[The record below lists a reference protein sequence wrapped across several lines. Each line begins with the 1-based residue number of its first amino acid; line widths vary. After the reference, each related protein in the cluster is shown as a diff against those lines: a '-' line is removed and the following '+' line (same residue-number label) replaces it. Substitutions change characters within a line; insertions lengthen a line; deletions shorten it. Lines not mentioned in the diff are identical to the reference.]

1 MDVRYGD
8 ATGGAILQEPRRWP
22 VIVVGAGPAG
32 LAVAHELRRRSID
45 HVVLERG
52 EAVGA
57 SWRRY
62 YDGLVLHTGRH
73 LSSLPGL
80 PFGRGTPMFVP
91 RSTFIEYLEAC
102 AAPLSASIRTRTE
115 ATSALW
121 DGTDWT
127 VRSET
132 ETWVGHVLVVA
143 TGIAA
148 SPRVPSIPGME
159 AFAGGIRHSIDYRDP
174 TPFVGRR
181 VLVVGSGNS
190 GAEIAAELG
199 GHGVTTDIAVRSGV
213 VVVPRSVAGIPS
225 QYLGIALRRL
235 PDAVARA
242 IVRTTVAL
250 GERRRHDGLPRAD
263 TDPLTVVPIIG
274 MHLSDALRS
283 GRVGLRRGLDSLT
296 PTTARF
302 DDGAEAAY
310 DEVILATGFRAAIAW
325 LEGIT
330 VDHRGFACRRDGVV
344 SVDQPN
350 LLFVGHTYDAAG
362 GLRNI
367 RIDAPRAAEVAA
379 AMIAT

>member
-1 MDVRYGD
+1 M
-8 ATGGAILQEPRRWP
+8 QQPRRWP

-32 LAVAHELRRRSID
+32 LAVAHELRRRSIE

-52 EAVGA
+52 DAVGA
-57 SWRRY
+57 TWRRY

-73 LSSLPGL
+73 LSSLPDL
-80 PFGRGTPMFVP
+80 PFDRGTPMFVP
-91 RSTFIEYLEAC
+91 RSTFIRYLDAC
-102 AAPLSASIRTRTE
+102 AEPIADSIRKRTE
-115 ATSALW
+115 ATSANW

-127 VRSET
+127 VHT
-132 ETWVGHVLVVA
+132 ETSSWVTRVLIVA
-143 TGIAA
+143 TGIAT
-148 SPRVPSIPGME
+148 SPRRPPIPGLD
-159 AFAGGIRHSIDYRDP
+159 AFEGGVRHSIDYHEP
-174 TPFVGRR
+174 APFVGRR

-213 VVVPRSVAGIPS
+213 VVVPRSVAGVPS

-235 PDAVARA
+235 PNAVVRP

-250 GERRRHDGLPRAD
+250 GERRRHDGLPHAD

-274 MHLSDALRS
+274 MHLSDALRA

-296 PTTARF
+296 ATTARF
-302 DDGAEAAY
+302 DDGAEATY
-310 DEVILATGFRAAIAW
+310 DEVILATGFRAAIGW
-325 LEGIT
+325 LDAIST
-330 VDHRGFACRRDGVV
+330 DHRGFAVRRDGVV
-344 SVDQPN
+344 SVDRPN

-367 RIDAPRAAEVAA
+367 RLDAPRAAQIAARLVAS
-379 AMIAT
+379 